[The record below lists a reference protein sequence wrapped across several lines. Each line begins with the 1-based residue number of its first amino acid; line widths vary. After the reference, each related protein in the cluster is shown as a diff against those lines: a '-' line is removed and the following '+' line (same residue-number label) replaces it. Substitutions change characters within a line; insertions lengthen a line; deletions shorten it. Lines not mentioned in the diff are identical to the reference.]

1 MKKQYFF
8 LLLLFLIFNAN
19 AQDLYIS
26 SGKNSTSFDYK
37 STNGSDKNLDFRSGL
52 GNNLEIGYTSTLKN
66 DRYIYAIGLA
76 YNEFN
81 AEASNYAT
89 NYSWETK
96 YIGIINKISYNL
108 ANTTSNCCF
117 GLDIN
122 AFFNIGFTT
131 ATLLNGK
138 QFINNYYYDLAKH
151 EDFSG
156 ILLQP
161 FVGFSTQYTISRNFR
176 LNLGYNFSKTFNLLN
191 KATEKTSFNTSQFQ
205 LGIQLSLLR

>member
-1 MKKQYFF
+1 LKKKYLF
-8 LLLLFLIFNAN
+8 LVLLFLTFNIT
-19 AQDLYIS
+19 AQELFIN
-26 SGKNSTSFDYK
+26 SGKNSTSFNFK
-37 STNGSDKNLDFRSGL
+37 STNGSAKNLDFRSGL
-52 GNNLEIGYTSTLKN
+52 GNSLEIGYTSTLKN
-66 DRYIYAIGLA
+66 DRYIYAIGLS

-117 GLDIN
+117 GIDVT

-131 ATLLNGK
+131 ATLLSGK
-138 QFINNYYYDLAKH
+138 QFINNYYYDLGKH

-161 FVGFSTQYTISRNFR
+161 FVGFSTQYTVSRNFR

-191 KATEKTSFNTSQFQ
+191 KATEKTSFYTSQFQ
-205 LGIQLSLLR
+205 LGIQVSLLR